1 LNTKQVAIDE
11 PGDINKFSYSQTI
24 KNNCEAIL
32 IVRPTTNEENSSK
45 DTKKNIKNKIDI
57 TQMAVGIIKIKAA
70 NGAVVLGCQNASK

>member
-1 LNTKQVAIDE
+1 M
-11 PGDINKFSYSQTI
+11 
-24 KNNCEAIL
+24 